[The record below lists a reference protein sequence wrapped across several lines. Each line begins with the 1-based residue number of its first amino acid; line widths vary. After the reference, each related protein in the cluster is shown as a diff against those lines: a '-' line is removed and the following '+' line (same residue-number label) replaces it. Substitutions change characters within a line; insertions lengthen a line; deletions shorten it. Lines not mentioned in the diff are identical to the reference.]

1 MCFKR
6 GMFELYPNSCNND
19 GDYVSI
25 NGRLVKI
32 IPCVKNNGIHA
43 AIKKKASVYVLVNKN
58 CVCMCCV
65 CAYYFGVKKNV
76 KIL

>member
-43 AIKKKASVYVLVNKN
+43 AIKKKGL
-58 CVCMCCV
+58 CVCT
-65 CAYYFGVKKNV
+65 GQ
-76 KIL
+76 